1 MENHTPAQNGTNLSP
16 ERTMANIELDDAP
29 QYDSIENTTEVETL
43 DDTHNATDP
52 TNDPEEVASPVEPLD
67 PQLLSALGEATD
79 DTPAYGEKIL
89 DNLANLWLPLLKKG
103 LSKEPKEKLLK
114 EYNIPDNC
122 RLLQAPTLNAEI
134 FHAIQD
140 MPRNRDKN
148 LTVPQQ
154 QLGSGITA
162 INRAMEV
169 LLKGQD
175 TSTAIKHL
183 SNACRI
189 LSDLHHMNT
198 QSRIKLITPG
208 LDRSFL
214 HVIQDAERDETIF
227 GSKLSEKI
235 KAAKAIEKQG
245 IQIKKVTAPNPKP
258 SSSTHIQTPVVRPT
272 YSGNWTA
279 PPRYSSNRGG
289 ARGGKKTMQSSR
301 RPYNAA
307 QTYKPATSSY
317 YRPRASNQ

>member
-1 MENHTPAQNGTNLSP
+1 
-16 ERTMANIELDDAP
+16 
-29 QYDSIENTTEVETL
+29 
-43 DDTHNATDP
+43 
-52 TNDPEEVASPVEPLD
+52 
-67 PQLLSALGEATD
+67 
-79 DTPAYGEKIL
+79 
-89 DNLANLWLPLLKKG
+89 
-103 LSKEPKEKLLK
+103 
-114 EYNIPDNC
+114 
-122 RLLQAPTLNAEI
+122 
-134 FHAIQD
+134 

-227 GSKLSEKI
+227 GNKLSEKI

-258 SSSTHIQTPVVRPT
+258 SSSTHVQTPVVRPT

-289 ARGGKKTMQSSR
+289 GREAARRRCRAVADRTMRLKRTNQ
-301 RPYNAA
+301 RPPPTTDPELRTNSPGNTTVCTRSLPWVQRNFAESLHPTWLSTRNVKLDVIVTI
-307 QTYKPATSSY
+307 Q
-317 YRPRASNQ
+317 